1 MMIELD
7 AIFASDLSL
16 MVFLYGS
23 AAMFISA
30 MAAVTWICRTAHT
43 DVAAVPVRARYLGGA
58 DPESAPIN
66 SR

>member
-43 DVAAVPVRARYLGGA
+43 DVAAVPVRAG
-58 DPESAPIN
+58 I
-66 SR
+66 